1 MGARMAGHTADHVWW
16 YNVSDKFH
24 PSIGGQM
31 NPSSEI
37 EAVVRRFL
45 AARAA
50 VNVEAMRHL
59 HSRSEYVR
67 LIGSDEPDW
76 NQGYE
81 EAVGVWRGQD
91 NEFLQIADRTIRR
104 LEAFENGDTGWA
116 AVEQETTL
124 ATGQTFVFRITMVF
138 VLEESVW
145 KVVQLHF
152 SIPVPDQE
160 VLDVD
165 LTKTLSDLLASI
177 DNKPDSLALGR
188 ISEGTLTFLF
198 TDVVG
203 STSLSRE
210 LGDRAWVDLI
220 ESHFK
225 TVERVV
231 EREGGRVV
239 KTAGDGGM
247 YAFASAAS
255 ALAAAVSIQRS
266 VTANSDDG
274 LTLRAGIHTG
284 DVVQTGVDYLG
295 LTVNKA
301 ARVAAAASG
310 DQILVSSTTADMVN
324 TTEFTFGNP
333 ITAELKGLTGT
344 HTLLPLEWK
353 EHSPRDPEE
362 TNRA

>member
-1 MGARMAGHTADHVWW
+1 
-16 YNVSDKFH
+16 
-24 PSIGGQM
+24 M

-50 VNVEAMRHL
+50 VDVQTMRNL
-59 HSRSEYVR
+59 HSRSDYVR

-76 NQGYE
+76 NQGHE

-91 NEFLQIADRTIRR
+91 NEFLQVADRTIRR

-124 ATGQTFVFRITMVF
+124 VTGQTFVFRITMVF
-138 VLEESVW
+138 VLEDSVW
-145 KVVQLHF
+145 KVAQLHF

-160 VLDVD
+160 VLEVN
-165 LTKTLSDLLASI
+165 LTKTLSNLLTSI
-177 DNKPDSLALGR
+177 DNEADSLNR
-188 ISEGTLTFLF
+188 DQTPIGTLTFLF
-198 TDVVG
+198 TDLVG

-210 LGDRAWVDLI
+210 LGDSAWVDLI
-220 ESHFK
+220 ASHFGA
-225 TVERVV
+225 VQSVV

-266 VTANSDDG
+266 VTSSPDDG
-274 LTLRAGIHTG
+274 LVLRAGIHTG
-284 DVVQTGVDYLG
+284 DVVQTGDDYIG

-324 TTEFTFGNP
+324 TTEFTFGDP
-333 ITAELKGLTGT
+333 IAAELKGLGGT
-344 HTLLPLEWK
+344 HILLPLKWE
-353 EHSPRDPEE
+353 EYSVRGPER
-362 TNRA
+362 TNRT

>member
-1 MGARMAGHTADHVWW
+1 
-16 YNVSDKFH
+16 
-24 PSIGGQM
+24 M

-50 VNVEAMRHL
+50 VDVEAMRHL

-76 NQGYE
+76 NQGHE
-81 EAVGVWRGQD
+81 EAVAVWRGQD
-91 NEFLQIADRTIRR
+91 NDFLQVTDRTIRR

-124 ATGQTFVFRITMVF
+124 AAGQTFIYRITMVL

-145 KVVQLHF
+145 KVAQIHF
-152 SIPVPDQE
+152 SIPVPDQQ

-165 LTKTLSDLLASI
+165 LTKTLSNLLTSI
-177 DNKPDSLALGR
+177 DNEPDSQALGR
-188 ISEGTLTFLF
+188 MSEGTLTFLF

-220 ESHFK
+220 ASHFEA
-225 TVERVV
+225 VQRVV

-255 ALAAAVSIQRS
+255 GLAAAARIQRS
-266 VTANSDDG
+266 VAANPDDG
-274 LTLRAGIHTG
+274 LALRVGIHTG
-284 DVVQTGVDYLG
+284 DVVQTGADYLG

-310 DQILVSSTTADMVN
+310 DQILVSSITAEMVN
-324 TTEFTFGNP
+324 TTEFTFGKP

-344 HTLLPLEWK
+344 HTLLPLEWA
-353 EHSPRDPEE
+353 EPSPRHPEE
-362 TNRA
+362 TNRT